1 MEATP
6 VETLYKGYRFRS
18 RLEARWAVFFDEMRV
33 PYRYELEGFDLGD
46 TWYLPDF
53 WLPDGIRFF
62 DEREARANVWIEVKP
77 KVELAE
83 QDRHKIAEFVKQ
95 TGYHLILLSGEPG
108 LDASVRF
115 IAYDKD
121 NLKWWAP
128 MVQWVEMS
136 GQQLGLMRQDSLDD
150 VPGDESRG
158 ALARLKETRMLISA
172 YNAARQ
178 ARFDRGNGQ
187 QTAPDTRVT
196 RQCEGCGTTFVPD
209 QPYFRFCGDC
219 YRRQRVDKLA
229 AEPQSESM
237 VVSDSPL
244 MAPETPTMAK
254 TIHRRRRWVAIIA
267 AVVLVVALGIGLM
280 VTRERGADAES
291 PAAVPTSPA
300 SRSTG
305 IQSEPCGCSSNL
317 YNCGDFSTRQEAQS
331 CLDYCTPTQ
340 GDIHFLDRD
349 EDGLVCETL
358 P

>member
-6 VETLYKGYRFRS
+6 IETQYKGYRFRS

-33 PYRYELEGFDLGD
+33 PYRYELEGFNLGD
-46 TWYLPDF
+46 TRYLPDF

-62 DEREARANVWIEVKP
+62 DEHEARADVWVEVKP
-77 KVELAE
+77 SAQLSEE
-83 QDRHKIAEFVKQ
+83 DRHKIAEFVKQ

-108 LDASVRF
+108 LDAGVRF
-115 IAYDKD
+115 IAYDKE
-121 NLKWWAP
+121 NRKWWAP

-150 VPGDESRG
+150 IPGDETRG

-178 ARFDRGNGQ
+178 ARFDRVNGQ
-187 QTAPDTRVT
+187 QTASEARVT
-196 RQCEGCGTTFVPD
+196 RQCEGCGMTFVPD
-209 QPYFRFCGDC
+209 QPYFRLCGDC
-219 YRRQRVDKLA
+219 YRRQRVGNLA
-229 AEPQSESM
+229 AKAQDESK
-237 VVSDSPL
+237 VVGDSQ
-244 MAPETPTMAK
+244 AITPETPIMSKASGG
-254 TIHRRRRWVAIIA
+254 RRRWVAIIT
-267 AVVLVVALGIGLM
+267 AVVLVLALASGLM
-280 VTRERGADAES
+280 ITRERRSGTDS

-305 IQSEPCGCSSNL
+305 AQSEPCGCSSNL

-331 CLDYCTPTQ
+331 CFDYCMPTE
-340 GDIHFLDRD
+340 GDIHFLDSD
-349 EDGLVCETL
+349 EDGRVCETL